1 MQLIINSLRPSS
13 GNEYSLAGF
22 YVQRRIQITQR
33 GGGGGGGGGGRGI

>member
-22 YVQRRIQITQR
+22 YVKAM
-33 GGGGGGGGGGRGI
+33 GLPDSAFL